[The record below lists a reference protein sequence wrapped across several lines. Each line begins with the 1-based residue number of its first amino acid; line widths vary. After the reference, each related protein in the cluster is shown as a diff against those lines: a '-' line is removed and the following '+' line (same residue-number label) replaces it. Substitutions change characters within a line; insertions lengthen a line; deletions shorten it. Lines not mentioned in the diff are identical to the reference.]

1 MKRKQTDKPADIN
14 KPAPFALNRRNGKDA
29 KPVRHEPLRQEQP
42 PLRQEQQRHQAGMQ
56 PEFAPDDDTRPRK
69 LRSEERLA
77 QIERRKARNRAFSLT
92 ILVLLIMV
100 VTVFAIILVMRQA
113 KPRPRFIFIQ
123 NGTLAH
129 TITLSGLIAR
139 DEQLFNAPT
148 DGLLKP
154 LATEGSRAAKGQ
166 KLALVIPEGKEAE
179 LRDLQKCEKDIV
191 DLQIELM
198 QQGKGAG
205 ARAIYDES
213 ATSLDS
219 VISLVRSDLT
229 RNDLGNISAYQTAL
243 TIILEQRTAR
253 LMTIDFQDARLT
265 ALKQTQAA
273 LEKALGIDA
282 ATLVC
287 QKPGIVSYKLDG
299 LESDLTNATAL
310 TLPADTIRQMIA
322 DSQSVLSVRQ
332 KTEKDMPVLRVSSSL
347 FQSLSFIVPG
357 NQTALFPVDSV
368 HTLTIA
374 DGGLAIESCQ
384 VMRAE
389 KTGTDTL
396 VVFRTDRRLEWLSDR
411 RTVRTELTLSATTGL
426 KVPYAALFAHDI
438 ELGQASMMIVVRGVA
453 RSCIVQVVD
462 HDREHAIVSPIET
475 ELYKPDVSTILVVNP
490 ESIEAGEFIGN

>member
-1 MKRKQTDKPADIN
+1 MKRKQQGRAAEADKPL
-14 KPAPFALNRRNGKDA
+14 PFAHNRHGSKSD
-29 KPVRHEPLRQEQP
+29 KPVSQQP
-42 PLRQEQQRHQAGMQ
+42 IRQEQQPFRWEQQRNLAVD
-56 PEFAPDDDTRPRK
+56 PSEIPPADDTRPRK

-123 NGTLAH
+123 SGTLAH
-129 TITLSGLIAR
+129 TVTLPALIAR
-139 DEQLFNAPT
+139 DEQLFNAPS

-166 KLALVIPEGKEAE
+166 KLALIIPEGKEAE

-213 ATSLDS
+213 AASLDA

-229 RNDLGNISAYQTAL
+229 RKDLGNISAYQTAL
-243 TIILEQRTAR
+243 SIILEQRTAR

-265 ALKQTQAA
+265 ALKQTQAT
-273 LEKALGIDA
+273 LEQALGIDA

-299 LESDLTNATAL
+299 LESELTNASVM
-310 TLPADTIRQMIA
+310 TLPADTIRQMIEG
-322 DSQSVLSVRQ
+322 SQSVLSVSQ
-332 KTEKDMPVLRVSSSL
+332 KTEKDKPVLRVSSSL
-347 FQSLSFIVPG
+347 YQSLSFIVPG

-374 DGGLAIESCQ
+374 DGGLTIDACQ
-384 VMRAE
+384 VVRAE

-411 RTVRTELTLSATTGL
+411 RIVRTELTLSATTGL
-426 KVPYAALFAHDI
+426 KVPYAALVAHDT

-453 RSCIVQVVD
+453 RSCNVQVID
-462 HDREHAIVSPIET
+462 YDRDHAIIRPIET
-475 ELYKPDVSTILVVNP
+475 ELYQPDVSTILVVNP
-490 ESIEAGEFIGN
+490 SSIEAGEFIGN

>member
-1 MKRKQTDKPADIN
+1 MKRKQAGKQASKPAEIS
-14 KPAPFALNRRNGKDA
+14 
-29 KPVRHEPLRQEQP
+29 KPVRQQPFRQEQHSF
-42 PLRQEQQRHQAGMQ
+42 RQEQQRYQAGAQ
-56 PEFAPDDDTRPRK
+56 QGNHPDADTSPRK

-113 KPRPRFIFIQ
+113 KPRPRFLFIQ

-129 TITLSGLIAR
+129 NITLSGLISR

-166 KLALVIPEGKEAE
+166 KLAMIIPEGKEAE

-213 ATSLDS
+213 AASLDS

-229 RNDLGNISAYQTAL
+229 RNDYDNISAYQTAL

-273 LEKALGIDA
+273 LEQALGIQA

-299 LESDLTNATAL
+299 MESDLTNAAVL
-310 TLPADTIRQMIA
+310 TLPSDTIRQMI
-322 DSQSVLSVRQ
+322 DGSQSVLSVNQ
-332 KTEKDMPVLRVSSSL
+332 KTEKDKPVLRVSSSL
-347 FQSLSFIVPG
+347 YQSLSFIIPG
-357 NQTALFPVDSV
+357 NQTAVYPVDSL

-384 VMRAE
+384 VVRAE

-426 KVPYAALFAHDI
+426 KVPYVALFEHDT
-438 ELGQASMMIVVRGVA
+438 ELGQASMMIVVYGVA
-453 RSCIVQVVD
+453 RSCKVQVVD
-462 HDREHAIVSPIET
+462 YDREHAIIRAIET
-475 ELYKPDVSTILVVNP
+475 ETYQPDVSTILVVNP
-490 ESIEAGEFIGN
+490 ASIEAGEFIGN